1 MTDNHPEE
9 HPADPI
15 NDDAADW
22 EEAGLPAQEDTTED
36 QILPA
41 EEPVAMD
48 EVGSTGTDKEAGEP
62 LDEAL
67 ARDEPDVPGALG
79 STAQPADQLPTRGPE
94 EDPEGVRLVESDE
107 GLREDAEDT
116 MVAREAGVD
125 RGAYS
130 AEEAAV
136 HEEDESDLP

>member
-1 MTDNHPEE
+1 MTENHPEE

-15 NDDAADW
+15 NEDAADW
-22 EEAGLPAQEDTTED
+22 EEAGLPAQEDSTED
-36 QILPA
+36 LILPA

-48 EVGSTGTDKEAGEP
+48 EVGSTGTEKEAGEP

-79 STAQPADQLPTRGPE
+79 STAQPADQLPNRGPE

-107 GLREDAEDT
+107 GVREDSEDT

-125 RGAYS
+125 RAAYS

-136 HEEDESDLP
+136 REEEESDLP